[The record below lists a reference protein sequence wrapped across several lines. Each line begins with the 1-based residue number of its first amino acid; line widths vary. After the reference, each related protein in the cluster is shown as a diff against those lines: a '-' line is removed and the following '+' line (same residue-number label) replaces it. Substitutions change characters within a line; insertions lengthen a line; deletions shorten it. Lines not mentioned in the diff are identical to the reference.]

1 MHRKRLRFVLDL
13 LSKIFAKSSKIY
25 FIFQLTKLKRQLLL
39 HQCLASGL
47 HGAPVQQVAE
57 EEAKKELAHAQ
68 VESPSVAISSPPRL
82 KIAARKN
89 ARPRL
94 AGPTGQ
100 LGRNAG
106 QNKQLFELFYA
117 MLIFL

>member
-1 MHRKRLRFVLDL
+1 
-13 LSKIFAKSSKIY
+13 
-25 FIFQLTKLKRQLLL
+25 
-39 HQCLASGL
+39 LARGP
-47 HGAPVQQVAE
+47 HGALVLRVAE

-68 VESPSVAISSPPRL
+68 AESPSVASSPPRKP

-89 ARPRL
+89 AQLRL

-106 QNKQLFELFYA
+106 QNKQLFELFTRCKIIRIE
-117 MLIFL
+117 MRLLKR